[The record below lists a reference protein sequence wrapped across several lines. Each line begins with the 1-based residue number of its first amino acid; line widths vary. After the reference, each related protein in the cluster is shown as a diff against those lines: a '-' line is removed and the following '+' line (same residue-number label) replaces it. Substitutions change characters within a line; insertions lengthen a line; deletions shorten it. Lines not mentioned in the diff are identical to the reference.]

1 LLVREEGHL
10 FGTLLLLV
18 VVAIV
23 AADIAFAVDSIPGGL
38 RGHPR
43 RRGDLERERVRPP
56 RALGSLLAIVEIL
69 VRRFRYVDETIALI
83 LAFVGIKILAA
94 DLVHISDLVSLAVIA
109 ALLAGV
115 AVASLIA
122 DRVDPP
128 RPAAETLR
136 RPPRCP
142 RGARAARASSVE
154 QDRTEM
160 TPAALRW

>member
-83 LAFVGIKILAA
+83 LALAFVGIKILAA
-94 DLVHISDLVSLAVIA
+94 DLVDISDLVSLAVIA

-115 AVASLIA
+115 VVASLIA

-128 RPAAETLR
+128 HPAAEATR

-142 RGARAARASSVE
+142 RKLAPRARPPSS
-154 QDRTEM
+154 RTV
-160 TPAALRW
+160 PR